1 MPTITIELSA
11 EELDD
16 LRVTAAEQGVS
27 EAEVVRAALGRYR
40 RRRFPF
46 RYSVLSG
53 SAEGDGTSA
62 ADIPEEEYLKGF
74 GES

>member
-1 MPTITIELSA
+1 MPSITIELSA
-11 EELDD
+11 DEIDD
-16 LRVTAAEQGVS
+16 LRTVAAEQGIS
-27 EAEVVRAALGRYR
+27 EADLVRAALGRYR

-46 RYSVLSG
+46 RYSVLDG
-53 SAEGDGTSA
+53 SVEGDGTSV